1 MTLCCAVQGIQ
12 EGNLAHALSVM
23 QGIYVGL
30 KGDVVPENIKKWN
43 VLRLEVPKGDRHKDR
58 PIVAEVFAAIDKF
71 LSARDSQMSY

>member
-1 MTLCCAVQGIQ
+1 MVCPDLQGIQ
-12 EGNLAHALSVM
+12 EGNLAHALSMM

-58 PIVAEVFAAIDKF
+58 PIVAEIFAAIDKF
-71 LSARDSQMSY
+71 LSAKDSQMAY

>member
-1 MTLCCAVQGIQ
+1 MCCAVQGIQ
-12 EGNLAHALSVM
+12 EGNLAHALSKM

-71 LSARDSQMSY
+71 LSAGDSQMAY